1 MAQNHP
7 LDSIVR
13 IVDSNYEITRP
24 EERVVVIDADTKQ
37 ATQILELHKKT
48 PVGSRRWF
56 GLRGTRKHILV
67 INNTDSRK
75 EVEGQLRTLHLKDFA
90 HPEWSLPIQV
100 HYQASCKADNEIR
113 VAETLGGEK
122 HPGTALDDLL
132 ERWVKDYCGPQAG
145 TLIENFYDKQ
155 DDLAV
160 DLADRAATEVG
171 LSLQTRIKIE
181 AEREVLALIRVNDLR
196 FRVRLKDYDLEQ
208 DLKLDAEVEVEPEK
222 KIFAVLYHGYL
233 YESQGKR
240 LKEPVRLEELLK
252 TETREFCTEITLH
265 AFNSEL
271 RTSNFRE
278 QLRDRLN
285 EKLRPYGR
293 RIKSLTLDHK
303 NEIEG
308 LKDAFFETHE
318 IVKFDEI
325 QEYEGSVDIKNK
337 VQMTLQNYA
346 LYKNAGS
353 PNLNAW
359 IKKNLPEVV
368 KHVLFGKRYIDLL
381 IGFDPLAR
389 DIKQQLS
396 THAEG
401 IGYGIKQLITLPAL
415 PPYGWLDN
423 FQVSIDK
430 QYETNT
436 SKVVVGLAIH
446 VTARIRRL
454 EDIETY
460 LNRRQNI
467 PELIEGVL
475 FKESREVLHGIDPER
490 FYMRFSYSEPERNEP
505 TVEEI
510 LRGRIK
516 ARLEKLFK
524 ADVISIVFKMTDT
537 DITAT
542 WEKLEKAEGALKIDL
557 PSFSD
562 VEGVIYRARVRVE
575 AIDGKGWHRF
585 RSSSPTIETVC
596 ERLEE
601 HVLAKLGT
609 FSNADLVFTHFQ
621 GQEQIEQI
629 VEGLAKKF
637 AVDEFGLVIRVTS
650 IRRDA
655 TDIEQH
661 ERERIKGLL
670 TALKEIETQRM
681 VELTTSGNSEKI
693 KRFEER
699 IQKLEAELPGA
710 VKATRM
716 KFTRPELEAPAAPT
730 RLMDYFQNRKSIGA
744 GNGPNGDS
752 PHDESEGQTS
762 ETNVVEQMH

>member
-7 LDSIVR
+7 LDNIVR
-13 IVDSNYEITRP
+13 VVDSNYEITRP
-24 EERVVVIDADTKQ
+24 EERVVVIDADTKE
-37 ATQILELHKKT
+37 AIQILELHKKT

-56 GLRGTRKHILV
+56 STRKHILV
-67 INNTDSRK
+67 INNSDSRK
-75 EVEGQLRTLHLKDFA
+75 KVECQCRTSLGDFA
-90 HPEWSLPIQV
+90 HPEWSLPILV
-100 HYQASCKADNEIR
+100 HYQASCNADNEIK
-113 VAETLGGEK
+113 VAESLGGEK
-122 HPGTALDDLL
+122 HPGTALDDLI
-132 ERWVKDYCGPQAG
+132 ERWVKDYSGSQPG
-145 TLIENFYDKQ
+145 ELIENFYDKQ
-155 DDLAV
+155 YDLAAG
-160 DLADRAATEVG
+160 LADRAATEVG
-171 LSLQTRIKIE
+171 LSLQTRIEIE
-181 AEREVLALIRVNDLR
+181 NELEALALIRVNDLC

-208 DLKLDAEVEVEPEK
+208 DLKLNAEVEVEPEK

-233 YESQGKR
+233 YKSQGKQ
-240 LKEPVRLEELLK
+240 LKEPVKLEELLK

-271 RTSNFRE
+271 RTSSFRE
-278 QLRDRLN
+278 QLMTRLN
-285 EKLRPYGR
+285 EELRRYGR
-293 RIKSLTLDHK
+293 RLKSLTLDHK

-318 IVKFDEI
+318 LVEFNEI
-325 QEYEGSVDIKNK
+325 QEYEGSVDINNK

-353 PNLNAW
+353 PDLNVW

-381 IGFDPLAR
+381 IGFEPLAKA
-389 DIKQQLS
+389 IKQQLS
-396 THAEG
+396 TCAEA
-401 IGYGIKQLITLPAL
+401 IGYSIKQLITLPAL
-415 PPYGWLDN
+415 PPYEWLDN
-423 FQVSIDK
+423 FPVTVEK

-436 SKVVVGLAIH
+436 SKFVVGLGIY
-446 VTARIRRL
+446 VTAKIGRL
-454 EDIETY
+454 KDIETY
-460 LNRRQNI
+460 LNRRQKI
-467 PELIEGVL
+467 PQLMEEVL
-475 FKESREVLHGIDPER
+475 DEESREVLHGIDPER
-490 FYMRFSYSEPERNEP
+490 FYMRFSYSTPGSKEA

-510 LRGRIK
+510 LRSRIK

-537 DITAT
+537 DITGT

-562 VEGVIYRARVRVE
+562 VEGVTYRARVRVE
-575 AIDGKGWHRF
+575 AIHGNGWQRF
-585 RSSSPTIETVC
+585 RASSPTIETVC

-621 GQEQIEQI
+621 EQEQIEQI

-637 AVDEFGLVIRVTS
+637 AVEEFGLVIRVTS

-655 TDIEQH
+655 TEIEQH
-661 ERERIKGLL
+661 ERARINGLL
-670 TALKEIETQRM
+670 TALKEIENQRM

-716 KFTRPELEAPAAPT
+716 KFTRPELEAPAAPS
-730 RLMDYFQNRKSIGA
+730 RLTDYFQNRKSIGA
-744 GNGPNGDS
+744 GTGPNGDS
-752 PHDESEGQTS
+752 PHEESEAQTP
-762 ETNVVEQMH
+762 ETDVVEQMH